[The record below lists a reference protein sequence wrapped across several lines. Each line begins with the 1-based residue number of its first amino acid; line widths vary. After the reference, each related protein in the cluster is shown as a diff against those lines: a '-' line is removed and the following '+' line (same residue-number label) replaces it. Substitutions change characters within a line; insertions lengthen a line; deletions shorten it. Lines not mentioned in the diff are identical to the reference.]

1 MTEHNSNKTDP
12 SLPAKRYFHGLETT
26 WRNFQFNSEMNQ
38 REKSPL
44 LNLERNSETNDSPN
58 TIKVGGKQNICYF
71 DNDFEGSLCGADKEV
86 SE

>member
-1 MTEHNSNKTDP
+1 
-12 SLPAKRYFHGLETT
+12 
-26 WRNFQFNSEMNQ
+26 MNQ

-86 SE
+86 SEWGSHEKTDPPPADDVHFYRSCVLEHWYGT